1 MSSNTEKRSGDKIY
15 LKTDLEDVPISS
27 KLNNFKS
34 LSVSELVNQPET
46 VKNRFSIFSF
56 TNAMKK
62 GILNTSSIMRG
73 DLNRTEA
80 DLTPF
85 NAMEI
90 LSETSF
96 TSNPLDSARSN
107 FSKESNNKSNISNK
121 TSKSNSSFKI
131 LIREDYSGYIQ
142 ILKRIYPSFKFNH
155 YNRISN
161 EYYEY
166 YKKYGEE
173 GDINNRNF
181 GKSSSEDINYK
192 IKKDKSNYKK
202 SNLLDILG
210 VQENIADEPKL
221 FKIRNDFLSRK
232 DPYELKMIKE
242 DLSFKTG
249 VIDKE
254 LNHILESEAN
264 TLYNYIEN
272 NIDLNHKIDEFSE
285 KMNKNKVFQK
295 IMSKKYMNNS
305 AKLFLKEN
313 KKKQT
318 KKLLKPL
325 KILNELGKCM
335 KELELI
341 SISENDNKI
350 KQISDSTNIA
360 KEKIK
365 LLKKLNINS
374 QKGTLLYEIENK
386 IKNYEN
392 QGEVKLND
400 QFTQNFE
407 NLIKLCLIYKK
418 EDEIYNS
425 LAGGSSSE
433 NKKEYILEY
442 NNNLNLIIQN
452 VDDFELIDDNNNI
465 YIKYILIYKNNKIK
479 NKIYKLLISIL
490 EMFDIII
497 KDNMDISTIVD
508 LFKKSFKKIISNNFE
523 IIEKVP
529 TDKFTSIKI
538 IANCYDIIL
547 SNFVYIIQ
555 LIQDNFGLNCK
566 KIFGEVVDLM
576 KVEMDEFV
584 KALVLAYLHEKI
596 FENDNEWKTFLIE
609 IKKIKQ
615 ISDIYFQ
622 NSKLKWDDMTLNLY
636 QDYLSSFNQ
645 IKTNE
650 LREEYNNLLWDQI
663 TNINE
668 KYQQMFDFLNTKQNI
683 NDIKIEI
690 DDIITINPEEKE
702 GEEKNEFLIVSNENI
717 ENDRKHR
724 ISKFSYF
731 YIKYLYEYLVVY
743 TNIPHKNLKESI
755 INKIMKLTKDI
766 LIFTQDLVI
775 NNETGKI
782 NNIKLITEK
791 ETALYYSDLFII
803 EKCIK
808 NFIDQNNS
816 SNYTKEVINTI
827 ASLKN
832 TCNNIIIQLIDGVT
846 QSFISEFNNVNLD
859 NYKVFQSKT
868 EYNSYIKKITP
879 LKKVYD
885 NIGNAFLED
894 DIRIIFTNG
903 FDDMFTKF
911 KDSVIKKGIFEKDDQ
926 LKQIRNEMSY
936 LTKIFKFFSI
946 IDSKKYKK
954 IIEELSIKVNPNKL
968 PKKKKKN
975 KQEKDDEN
983 AD

>member
-1 MSSNTEKRSGDKIY
+1 
-15 LKTDLEDVPISS
+15 
-27 KLNNFKS
+27 
-34 LSVSELVNQPET
+34 
-46 VKNRFSIFSF
+46 
-56 TNAMKK
+56 
-62 GILNTSSIMRG
+62 
-73 DLNRTEA
+73 
-80 DLTPF
+80 
-85 NAMEI
+85 
-90 LSETSF
+90 
-96 TSNPLDSARSN
+96 
-107 FSKESNNKSNISNK
+107 
-121 TSKSNSSFKI
+121 
-131 LIREDYSGYIQ
+131 
-142 ILKRIYPSFKFNH
+142 
-155 YNRISN
+155 
-161 EYYEY
+161 
-166 YKKYGEE
+166 
-173 GDINNRNF
+173 
-181 GKSSSEDINYK
+181 
-192 IKKDKSNYKK
+192 
-202 SNLLDILG
+202 
-210 VQENIADEPKL
+210 
-221 FKIRNDFLSRK
+221 
-232 DPYELKMIKE
+232 
-242 DLSFKTG
+242 
-249 VIDKE
+249 
-254 LNHILESEAN
+254 
-264 TLYNYIEN
+264 
-272 NIDLNHKIDEFSE
+272 
-285 KMNKNKVFQK
+285 
-295 IMSKKYMNNS
+295 
-305 AKLFLKEN
+305 
-313 KKKQT
+313 
-318 KKLLKPL
+318 
-325 KILNELGKCM
+325 
-335 KELELI
+335 
-341 SISENDNKI
+341 
-350 KQISDSTNIA
+350 
-360 KEKIK
+360 
-365 LLKKLNINS
+365 
-374 QKGTLLYEIENK
+374 
-386 IKNYEN
+386 
-392 QGEVKLND
+392 
-400 QFTQNFE
+400 
-407 NLIKLCLIYKK
+407 
-418 EDEIYNS
+418 
-425 LAGGSSSE
+425 
-433 NKKEYILEY
+433 
-442 NNNLNLIIQN
+442 
-452 VDDFELIDDNNNI
+452 
-465 YIKYILIYKNNKIK
+465 
-479 NKIYKLLISIL
+479 
-490 EMFDIII
+490 MFDIII
-497 KDNMDISTIVD
+497 KDNMDIATIVD

-538 IANCYDIIL
+538 ISNCYDIIL

-566 KIFGEVVDLM
+566 KIFGEVVDMM

-584 KALVLAYLHEKI
+584 KALVLAYLHEKM

-609 IKKIKQ
+609 IKKIKL

-663 TNINE
+663 TNINV

-683 NDIKIEI
+683 NEIKIEI
-690 DDIITINPEEKE
+690 DNIITINPEEKE
-702 GEEKNEFLIVSNENI
+702 SEEKNEFLIINNENN
-717 ENDRKHR
+717 ENDKKHR

-766 LIFTQDLVI
+766 LIFTKDLVI

-782 NNIKLITEK
+782 NNTKEITEK

-816 SNYTKEVINTI
+816 SNYTKEVIDTI
-827 ASLKN
+827 ASSKN
-832 TCNNIIIQLIDGVT
+832 TCTNIIIQLIDGVT
-846 QSFISEFNNVNLD
+846 QSFISEFNNVNFD

-879 LKKVYD
+879 LKRVYD

-894 DIRIIFTNG
+894 DIRKIFTNG

-968 PKKKKKN
+968 PKKKKKT